1 MKKKGHRMKNILP
14 ESIASE
20 LGLES
25 GDVLL
30 AINGQEI
37 TDVFDYQY
45 AVMDE
50 RIQVLIEKRADG

>member
-30 AINGQEI
+30 GRKLRMFSII
-37 TDVFDYQY
+37 S
-45 AVMDE
+45 MP
-50 RIQVLIEKRADG
+50 